1 MKDMRGTTAVVTGA
15 SRGIGVHIARALVR
29 EGVNLS
35 LAARSEEELEVVRKE
50 MASLGVKAI
59 ATRCDVTSAEDRA
72 TLIDRTQAELG
83 PIDILI
89 NNAGIETVSRFHEAE
104 EDDLVRTL
112 EVNLVAAM
120 LLTRAVL
127 AGMLD
132 RQRGHIV
139 NIASGAGQGRRVLR
153 GCVCDQQ
160 ARHGRADQFA
170 PMRIPQKPRRI
181 LRGVPGFC
189 HRDRHVCPLGE

>member
-59 ATRCDVTSAEDRA
+59 ATRCDVTNAEDRA

-89 NNAGIETVSRFHEAE
+89 NNAGIETVETWCAHS
-104 EDDLVRTL
+104 T
-112 EVNLVAAM
+112 
-120 LLTRAVL
+120 
-127 AGMLD
+127 
-132 RQRGHIV
+132 
-139 NIASGAGQGRRVLR
+139 
-153 GCVCDQQ
+153 
-160 ARHGRADQFA
+160 
-170 PMRIPQKPRRI
+170 
-181 LRGVPGFC
+181 
-189 HRDRHVCPLGE
+189 